1 VDTRTLIWIDLRL
14 RSCAKDL
21 CTTLPSTYHVRCIRE
36 PNTLPAAI
44 AALAPIAACFEYDN
58 PGPDQLEPLQW
69 TRLAFPSL
77 PILMI
82 TVEHSEALAVWALR
96 ARVWDYLVMPIH
108 ALDIC
113 SRVALLAGSLAG
125 KVSKSVPPGRSVPE
139 FVPPQRR
146 AEGARLQSR
155 LLPALSFVEANYS
168 EKISL
173 RTVAGLCDLGP
184 YQFSRA
190 FKHAQGTTFRE
201 FLIVHRIN
209 KAIRMLEI
217 PGASITEVAFAVGFN
232 DLSHFAQMFRRYIGV
247 CPSQYLHEK
256 EVGCLGE
263 IPPEQLPGVGN
274 SSVQDTPTRLQQNP
288 SSLWYPNAT
297 SPDTLQRWIPRT
309 HAGRAVSVPGRRQ
322 SS

>member
-1 VDTRTLIWIDLRL
+1 MKRFHSETHHIPGEMEHRRGAERLPQLRGISNVDTRTLIWVDLRL
-14 RSCAKDL
+14 RSSATDL
-21 CTTLPSTYHVRCIRE
+21 CTTLPSTYHVRRIRE
-36 PNTLPAAI
+36 PNAFPAAVTSLVP
-44 AALAPIAACFEYDN
+44 LAVFFEYDN
-58 PGPDQLEPLQW
+58 PGPDQLEPLQR

-77 PILMI
+77 PVLMI

-96 ARVWDYLVMPIH
+96 ARVWDYLVMPVH

-113 SRVALLAGSLAG
+113 SRVALLAGSLIG
-125 KVSKSVPPGRSVPE
+125 KVSRSVLPGRSVPE
-139 FVPPQRR
+139 YVPPPKRE
-146 AEGARLQSR
+146 EGARSQTR

-190 FKHAQGTTFRE
+190 FKHAHGTTFRE

-217 PGASITEVAFAVGFN
+217 PSASITDVAFAVGFN
-232 DLSHFAQMFRRYIGV
+232 DLSHFAQMFRRYVGV

-256 EVGCLGE
+256 KIGCLGG
-263 IPPEQLPGVGN
+263 IPSEPPPGKGN
-274 SSVQDTPTRLQQNP
+274 SWVQDTPTRLQQNP
-288 SSLWYPNAT
+288 SS
-297 SPDTLQRWIPRT
+297 
-309 HAGRAVSVPGRRQ
+309 
-322 SS
+322 